1 MNLKKIF
8 DNTSSERK
16 YWEYTYD
23 DFVYPLTEDKL
34 TKEEAIKEAE
44 ELVTNMVINN
54 ERDYRIDVQENTDEW
69 TDKDYDEKEL
79 DWLKIEGTFYKGK
92 CELRVYDFMQGKTL
106 RDDQEKRERRNLH
119 AKLNRRFKK
128 EQKEFDE
135 KYGWLQSL
143 SEILRSNNSNKDN
156 GDE

>member
-44 ELVTNMVINN
+44 ELVTNMVIND

-79 DWLKIEGTFYKGK
+79 DWFMVEGTFYKGK

-106 RDDQEKRERRNLH
+106 RDDQGKREKRNLH

-128 EQKEFDE
+128 QQKEFDE

-143 SEILRSNNSNKDN
+143 
-156 GDE
+156 

>member
-1 MNLKKIF
+1 MNLKRIF
-8 DNTSSERK
+8 DNKVSSEKK
-16 YWEYTYD
+16 YWEYKYD

-54 ERDYRIDVQENTDEW
+54 EENYRIDIQENTDDW
-69 TDKDYDEKEL
+69 TVEDYDEKEF
-79 DWLKIEGTFYKGK
+79 DWVTVEGEFYKGK
-92 CELRVYDFMQGKTL
+92 CELYVHDWISGKIL
-106 RDDQEKRERRNLH
+106 RNDREKREKRNLH
-119 AKLNRRFKK
+119 SKLNRRFKK

-143 SEILRSNNSNKDN
+143 SEMLNNNSNKENDN
-156 GDE
+156 E

>member
-44 ELVTNMVINN
+44 ELVTNMVIND

-79 DWLKIEGTFYKGK
+79 DWFMVEGTFYKGK

-106 RDDQEKRERRNLH
+106 RDDQGKREKRNLH

-143 SEILRSNNSNKDN
+143 
-156 GDE
+156 